1 MKKPQ
6 PSAAA
11 SLLDLV
17 SSTKPRASSSDSDES
32 ESGQG
37 TSGSS
42 SDATS
47 SSEESSSENSELAR
61 LRRKARTE
69 KARASYMKNVTER
82 KTRMKLEKNQLLP
95 NSHPAAKFL
104 KDVAPHSKDE
114 ITKAGS
120 SKTDAMTRTRLLW
133 SWFTS
138 FYASITSFL
147 HSGHSFGHV
156 INLCVIDDTNMRL
169 AVPKTDR
176 WGLGGSS
183 RVIAIMNNIQT
194 LIFRYGQS
202 DDPENKDKLRTF
214 FVHTPMVP
222 LERSNAN
229 GILSEFVSW
238 IFVWLGCIGKR
249 WKRFSQPAAGS
260 SPQVPIRIQA
270 LGISWDSLKTNNA
283 VLKSLRRLAVTHAQK
298 QTDGEPQQIFPM
310 IAARCGLHQVAL
322 CRKGLLFH
330 FSAYWSTI
338 VRLAHLFEANTFRNQ
353 FRKALI
359 QVVSSSFDYIVVS
372 EMPSQHS
379 EWQQSRRELFSRR
392 FGMPD
397 SEVDGDEDGSTS
409 TASSKRKMQEA
420 WFEELSTLNNSDPS
434 SRRIAHWC
442 LQGSC
447 GCGGRKAALL
457 RICQLYVSIFG
468 KGFAVPLTYRWLHS
482 EDALHYTTEF

>member
-1 MKKPQ
+1 MSKSHSASAMLKFTPLAEARSLFHWPPWVGFDHTAIVLSHQGHSLGSCWFPGSIVAMSSLLELARTKKPQ

-120 SKTDAMTRTRLLW
+120 RKTDAMTRTRLLW

-229 GILSEFVSW
+229 GIF
-238 IFVWLGCIGKR
+238 IG
-249 WKRFSQPAAGS
+249 
-260 SPQVPIRIQA
+260 VRI
-270 LGISWDSLKTNNA
+270 LD
-283 VLKSLRRLAVTHAQK
+283 
-298 QTDGEPQQIFPM
+298 
-310 IAARCGLHQVAL
+310 L
-322 CRKGLLFH
+322 CL
-330 FSAYWSTI
+330 
-338 VRLAHLFEANTFRNQ
+338 V
-353 FRKALI
+353 
-359 QVVSSSFDYIVVS
+359 
-372 EMPSQHS
+372 
-379 EWQQSRRELFSRR
+379 
-392 FGMPD
+392 GM
-397 SEVDGDEDGSTS
+397 
-409 TASSKRKMQEA
+409 
-420 WFEELSTLNNSDPS
+420 
-434 SRRIAHWC
+434 HW
-442 LQGSC
+442 
-447 GCGGRKAALL
+447 
-457 RICQLYVSIFG
+457 
-468 KGFAVPLTYRWLHS
+468 
-482 EDALHYTTEF
+482 

>member
-1 MKKPQ
+1 M
-6 PSAAA
+6 A
-11 SLLDLV
+11 
-17 SSTKPRASSSDSDES
+17 
-32 ESGQG
+32 
-37 TSGSS
+37 
-42 SDATS
+42 
-47 SSEESSSENSELAR
+47 
-61 LRRKARTE
+61 
-69 KARASYMKNVTER
+69 
-82 KTRMKLEKNQLLP
+82 
-95 NSHPAAKFL
+95 F
-104 KDVAPHSKDE
+104 
-114 ITKAGS
+114 
-120 SKTDAMTRTRLLW
+120 
-133 SWFTS
+133 
-138 FYASITSFL
+138 
-147 HSGHSFGHV
+147 
-156 INLCVIDDTNMRL
+156 
-169 AVPKTDR
+169 
-176 WGLGGSS
+176 
-183 RVIAIMNNIQT
+183 
-194 LIFRYGQS
+194 
-202 DDPENKDKLRTF
+202 
-214 FVHTPMVP
+214 
-222 LERSNAN
+222 
-229 GILSEFVSW
+229 LSEFVSW

-379 EWQQSRRELFSRR
+379 EWQQSRRELFSRQ

-420 WFEELSTLNNSDPS
+420 WFEEVSTLNNSDPS